1 MRLPLI
7 LILLGAAM
15 PASVLAQGTPAEE
28 AQTAEAAAPAAQ
40 PGATATKPAARLQ
53 PAARKKQAAA
63 ARNWSLDKAV
73 NKKQQQQ
80 ARQQERQ
87 QRAEVAGPAMPAE
100 PVVKVPRQRTA
111 KAAPRE
117 KKPKINGT
125 QVLAP
130 LLRKGRN

>member
-7 LILLGAAM
+7 MILLGAAM
-15 PASVLAQGTPAEE
+15 PASALAQGAPAEPP
-28 AQTAEAAAPAAQ
+28 QSAETAAPAAQ
-40 PGATATKPAARLQ
+40 PGATEIKPAARLR
-53 PAARKKQAAA
+53 PAVRKKQAAA

-73 NKKQQQQ
+73 NKQQQQ
-80 ARQQERQ
+80 QTRQEERQ
-87 QRAEVAGPAMPAE
+87 QQAEMAGPAMPAE

-117 KKPKINGT
+117 KKTQVNGA